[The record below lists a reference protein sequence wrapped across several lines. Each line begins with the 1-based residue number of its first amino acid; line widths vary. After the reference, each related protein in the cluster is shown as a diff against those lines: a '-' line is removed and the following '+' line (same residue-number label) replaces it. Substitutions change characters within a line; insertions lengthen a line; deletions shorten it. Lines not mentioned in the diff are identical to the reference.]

1 MSVETANNTM
11 AANVAGAAGTAN
23 DAGRAGTVFR
33 FKFHPD
39 INAMLQRFAGVHHGD
54 DLEEFK
60 DSWETL
66 LARYRTAIDIEIQ
79 RLQEIGFTGDVEN
92 KMFVSVRYYYCKQFK
107 IGGENNTDD
116 REEQAIVQNGT
127 ADAGAAAAGAD
138 AAGEADVGKRA
149 YVKINKDV
157 HEAIERFLAKD
168 NNHALKPAI
177 AWNNF
182 STEYGEDFCP
192 KKTFKNR
199 IYNYREKQR
208 NETVPV
214 EQPQQ
219 DRIDVPDNGFGIGT
233 TFDV

>member
-1 MSVETANNTM
+1 MSVEIANNTM
-11 AANVAGAAGTAN
+11 AGTANDAGRAGTAN

-39 INAMLQRFAGVHHGD
+39 INAMLQRFAAVHHGD

-127 ADAGAAAAGAD
+127 ADAGAAAGCGAGCGAGA
-138 AAGEADVGKRA
+138 RA
-149 YVKINKDV
+149 
-157 HEAIERFLAKD
+157 
-168 NNHALKPAI
+168 
-177 AWNNF
+177 
-182 STEYGEDFCP
+182 
-192 KKTFKNR
+192 
-199 IYNYREKQR
+199 
-208 NETVPV
+208 VPV
-214 EQPQQ
+214 GRVRAPVRGAALAAPRLRRRESGRRRGSRARPHRRGARAPVLLGAVGHRVAQPPPRGVRRPVVCVCRPVHRKPQ
-219 DRIDVPDNGFGIGT
+219 RRASP
-233 TFDV
+233 